1 MACPSINAYL
11 ARLGFHSFEG
21 NTGLCAPK
29 CELLRMLAREA
40 TTALEIGFNAG
51 HSADTLL
58 RSNKNLELVSFDIG
72 LHDYVKPAAGF
83 IQFLHPGRHQLVLG
97 DSTETLPH
105 YIETHPDKKFDLL
118 FIDGGHDYEVAK
130 ADLENCLKL
139 AHSDS
144 VIVMDDTIYVPAWE
158 KDYSKGPTK
167 VWKEFCAAGIIRDDV
182 RITLDSYNGIS
193 YGLKTTVELVED
205 I

>member
-29 CELLRMLAREA
+29 GELLRMFAKESA
-40 TTALEIGFNAG
+40 TALEIGFNAG
-51 HSADTLL
+51 HSADTIL
-58 RSNKNLELVSFDIG
+58 RANKNIELVSFDIG
-72 LHDYVKPAAGF
+72 LHGYVKPAAEF
-83 IQFLHPGRHQLVLG
+83 IQFLHPGRHTLILG
-97 DSTETLPH
+97 DSTETLPE
-105 YIETHPDKKFDLL
+105 YIARNPEKKFDLL

-130 ADLENCLKL
+130 ADMENCLKL

-144 VIVMDDTIYVPAWE
+144 IIVMDDTIYVPMWE
-158 KDYSKGPTK
+158 KDYSKGPTQ
-167 VWKEFCAAGIIRDDV
+167 VWKEFCKNGTISDDV

-193 YGLKTTVELVED
+193 YGTKND
-205 I
+205 C

>member
-11 ARLGFHSFEG
+11 ARKGFHSFEG

-29 CELLRMLAREA
+29 CELLAMFAKES

-51 HSADTLL
+51 HSADTML
-58 RSNKNLELVSFDIG
+58 RANKNLSLVSFDLG
-72 LHDYVKPAAGF
+72 CHAYVQPAADY
-83 IQFLHPGRHQLVLG
+83 IQFLHPGRHALFIG
-97 DSTETLPH
+97 DSTQTLPL
-105 YIETHPDKKFDLL
+105 YIEANPDKKFDLL

-130 ADLENCLKL
+130 ADMENCLKL

-144 VIVMDDTIYVPAWE
+144 IIIMDDTIYVPMWE

-167 VWKEFCAAGIIRDDV
+167 VWQEFAATGTIKDDV

-193 YGLKTTVELVED
+193 YGQPAAKSEN
-205 I
+205 